1 MAKKSKKTK
10 TKAKT
15 KTKTTTKAKTTRK
28 TIVALA
34 VGDPT
39 FSRLIDHPSKFY
51 GVRPYVSGLVQ
62 GLARLKRTLGTDYV
76 IDYRQDWHQNIESG
90 ETFSKMK
97 EPPALIF
104 AMSTAVTRAVGKHAK
119 DVKIVFPN
127 CSEHEAEP
135 LVKDKRATGF
145 SARRTQTTGHCFD
158 RFLKTVPTLEEVIIL
173 YRPEYHVA
181 AAALNLATK
190 AAESRGKK
198 PRPLAVRSHSEL
210 ERELSNLQARTPGA
224 VAKLGVFVTPVDLL
238 FAEMPWII
246 KWVQE
251 IKNLPAFLPVTD
263 WVPNGFGGYGVSQF
277 TCGERTAK
285 QVDQLVW
292 PKSGSRFPPV
302 LVASEKDFEWVVSE
316 AAAKALGVTLPEAEK
331 KAGMSTV

>member
-15 KTKTTTKAKTTRK
+15 KTRAKTKTTRK

-76 IDYRQDWHQNIESG
+76 IDYRQDWHVNIESG
-90 ETFSKMK
+90 ETFRGMQK
-97 EPPALIF
+97 PALIF
-104 AMSTAVTRAVGKHAK
+104 AMSTAVTRAVGKHAEH
-119 DVKIVFPN
+119 VKIVFPN

-145 SARRTQTTGHCFD
+145 SARRTQNAGHCFD

-181 AAALNLATK
+181 ATALNLATK
-190 AAESRGKK
+190 AAESRGIKV
-198 PRPLAVRSHSEL
+198 RPLAVRSHSEL
-210 ERELSNLQARTPGA
+210 ERELSNLPARAPGA
-224 VAKLGVFVTPVDLL
+224 AAKLGVFVTPVDLL

-263 WVPNGFGGYGVSQF
+263 WVPSGFGGYGVPQF